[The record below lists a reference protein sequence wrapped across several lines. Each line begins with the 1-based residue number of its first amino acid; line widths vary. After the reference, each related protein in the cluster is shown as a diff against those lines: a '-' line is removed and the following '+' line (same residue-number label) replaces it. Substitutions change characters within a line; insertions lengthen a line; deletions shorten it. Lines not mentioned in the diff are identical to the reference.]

1 MFYRVATEGFSD
13 SVESC
18 RGDFGLVLG
27 RHNDSYAASQAAF
40 KGRTSSNA
48 LKRIEQ
54 TVIEYN
60 GDSLK
65 VGENHR
71 EIFWML
77 YCDLRV
83 GVQAA
88 RCADVIEAIRT
99 GQKAGEACAN
109 LHCFDEFGADMSFDD
124 WFAKFEKSALELL
137 EERDFNRQKM
147 AEMKAKQASVV
158 ESFQQAASEYTYSF
172 PAVKGIQANKEFYI
186 AQVPFKYLVK
196 FFTFADETLPAET
209 TGAACR

>member
-88 RCADVIEAIRT
+88 RCADVIEANKDNDLWAGRCVKADRMVKNNDSVKLTAAQLRRT
-99 GQKAGEACAN
+99 AG
-109 LHCFDEFGADMSFDD
+109 
-124 WFAKFEKSALELL
+124 LELS
-137 EERDFNRQKM
+137 NSM
-147 AEMKAKQASVV
+147 
-158 ESFQQAASEYTYSF
+158 
-172 PAVKGIQANKEFYI
+172 I
-186 AQVPFKYLVK
+186 
-196 FFTFADETLPAET
+196 ETSLRH
-209 TGAACR
+209 GLDY